1 MDKTEQTSPNSIC
14 MKQQNRFT
22 MIALVGL
29 SVCGFSFV
37 SGWIEQYEQ
46 ANKETLQKSKA
57 LRRGLFSS
65 SVTLQILQIKYNKMC
80 K

>member
-1 MDKTEQTSPNSIC
+1 
-14 MKQQNRFT
+14 
-22 MIALVGL
+22 MILLCLNIGL
-29 SVCGFSFV
+29 SVRGFFFV

-65 SVTLQILQIKYNKMC
+65 SVTLKILQIKYDKTC

>member
-1 MDKTEQTSPNSIC
+1 MDKTEQTSPNSVC

-46 ANKETLQKSKA
+46 ANKETL
-57 LRRGLFSS
+57 
-65 SVTLQILQIKYNKMC
+65 
-80 K
+80 